1 MSSDELAEL
10 KIRSCMKIL
19 VYSIFSHASYDH
31 VMIYGDSPRSAH
43 TKLIIHC
50 IQYILFV
57 EQVFDPS
64 TNVYIQVCV
73 STLLAKLFTLLVLG
87 AEVNTNGSKIAFGK

>member
-43 TKLIIHC
+43 TKLIIH

-64 TNVYIQVCV
+64 TYVYIQVCV
-73 STLLAKLFTLLVLG
+73 SALLAKLFTLPVLG